1 MRRTTFRRKRE
12 KGEMEEGGRR
22 SRGSTYFFM
31 GPPLFLLSLSPF
43 LFCVAARKKGRAEG
57 PSLCSGGRGREQVPV
72 CRDRVNSAAV
82 ELCEKVSRIRAGA
95 QYIRTF
101 YSRANCGP
109 ACLYC
114 HILWLYSAAK
124 TCLFALSLFRFS
136 LLPLPYCFSCGK
148 GGGDFAKGG
157 LVLLVRRPNAFF
169 ASYIF
174 LGTCLHCARE
184 ASLILE
190 LGACP
195 T

>member
-1 MRRTTFRRKRE
+1 MGERRDGRGCEEQLFAAREKRGRWKRE
-12 KGEMEEGGRR
+12 
-22 SRGSTYFFM
+22 
-31 GPPLFLLSLSPF
+31 
-43 LFCVAARKKGRAEG
+43 
-57 PSLCSGGRGREQVPV
+57 GRGGGAHIFSWALLFSFSVSLPSSFVSQPEKREGQRDHPSVQEGEGESKYQYV

-82 ELCEKVSRIRAGA
+82 ELCEKVSRIRAGV

-148 GGGDFAKGG
+148 GGG
-157 LVLLVRRPNAFF
+157 
-169 ASYIF
+169 
-174 LGTCLHCARE
+174 GTLPRGDWSC
-184 ASLILE
+184 
-190 LGACP
+190 
-195 T
+195 